1 MATTIDKTFGMAT
14 DLRWLSTMRNATLV
28 MIERWQTALRGNNK
42 DYTLQAEDM
51 ARDFLA
57 HTMDFEDEMTNK
69 YSCDLRFVM
78 GLAVTTH
85 GENCINT
92 LLKIA

>member
-14 DLRWLSTMRNATLV
+14 DLRWLSYMRTATLV
-28 MIERWQTALRGNNK
+28 MIERWQSASKGNNK
-42 DYTLQAEDM
+42 DYVMQTEDM

-57 HTMDFEDEMTNK
+57 HTMDLEDEMTNK
-69 YSCDLRFVM
+69 YGCDQRFVM
-78 GLAVTTH
+78 GLAITVH